1 MLKKAVKNKNAIRD
15 SFSDRVFG
23 VVNTLLLCALLGVIL
38 YPMYFCLV
46 ASFSDPYAVVGGEV
60 AFLPKGFTLD
70 AYKFAFE
77 EDPIWRGYANTIYYT
92 FFGTILNLVLTI
104 PCAYFMSKK
113 NLPGHGFLSWYF
125 LIPMYF
131 SGGMIPTYLIVRSY
145 GLVNQPYTMIV
156 LGGISIYNMIVARNY
171 FDNSIP
177 RELYESASIDGAGPL
192 YTFFRIALPLAKP
205 ILAVITLFYAVSRWN
220 AYFSAMIYL
229 TDSDMY
235 PLQLVLRNILLQNQ
249 NQALG
254 DLASMGLS
262 VQEIEEIEYRKYMS
276 EAMKYAIIWIAS
288 LPMLI
293 IYPFVQKHFTK
304 GIMIGAVKG

>member
-1 MLKKAVKNKNAIRD
+1 MFHKTKNKNIIRD
-15 SFSDRVFG
+15 SASDRVFG
-23 VVNTLLLCALLGVIL
+23 IVNTLLLCALLFVLI

-46 ASFSDPYAVVGGEV
+46 ASFSDPYAVSLGEV
-60 AFLPKGFTLD
+60 TFLPKGFTLD

-77 EDPIWRGYANTIYYT
+77 EEAIWRGYANTIYYT
-92 FFGTILNLVLTI
+92 FFGTLLNLLLTI

-113 NLPGHGFLSWYF
+113 NLPGHGFFSWYF

-131 SGGMIPTYLIVRSY
+131 SGGMIPTYLSVRSY
-145 GLVNQPYTMIV
+145 GLLNKPYTLIV

-171 FDNSIP
+171 FDHSIP
-177 RELYESASIDGAGPL
+177 NELYESASIDGAGPL

-220 AYFSAMIYL
+220 SYFTALIYI

-235 PLQLVLRNILLQNQ
+235 PLQMVLRNILLQNQ
-249 NQALG
+249 
-254 DLASMGLS
+254 ASVLEVDVAGLS
-262 VQEIEEIEYRKYMS
+262 AEEIAKFEYRKYIAQ
-276 EAMKYAIIWIAS
+276 AMKYAIIWIAS

>member
-1 MLKKAVKNKNAIRD
+1 MFHKTKNKNIIRD
-15 SFSDRVFG
+15 SASDRVFG
-23 VVNTLLLCALLGVIL
+23 IVNTLLLCALLFVLI

-46 ASFSDPYAVVGGEV
+46 ASFSDPYAVSLGEV
-60 AFLPKGFTLD
+60 TFLPKGFTLD

-77 EDPIWRGYANTIYYT
+77 EEAIWRGYANTICYT
-92 FFGTILNLVLTI
+92 FFGTLLNLLLTI

-113 NLPGHGFLSWYF
+113 NLPGHGFFSWYF

-131 SGGMIPTYLIVRSY
+131 SGGMIPTYLSVRSY
-145 GLVNQPYTMIV
+145 GLLNKPYTLIV

-171 FDNSIP
+171 FDHSIP
-177 RELYESASIDGAGPL
+177 NELYESASIDGAGPL

-220 AYFSAMIYL
+220 SYFTALIYI

-235 PLQLVLRNILLQNQ
+235 PLQMVLRNILLQNQ
-249 NQALG
+249 
-254 DLASMGLS
+254 ASVLEVDVAGLS
-262 VQEIEEIEYRKYMS
+262 AEEIAKFEYRKYIAQ
-276 EAMKYAIIWIAS
+276 AMKYAIIWIAS